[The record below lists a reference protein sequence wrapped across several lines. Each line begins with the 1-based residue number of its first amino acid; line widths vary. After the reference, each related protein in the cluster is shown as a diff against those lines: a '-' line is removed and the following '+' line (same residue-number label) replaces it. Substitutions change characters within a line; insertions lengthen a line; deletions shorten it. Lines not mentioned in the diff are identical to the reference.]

1 MIPAALPVLNCPDGP
16 CNSGFN
22 SRAPREETRSSASAP
37 ASATLDKIHPRF
49 QCPPSCAAQRTGA
62 AASAANAIKII
73 TNRGHPT
80 GIVILPFDR
89 MHARRTLVSFN
100 GPSGNSLTDE
110 TFNEDYLARLR
121 EADAATEAHFSRYFT
136 NVIWLKLRTKIRSP
150 QLIQDIRQETLL
162 RVIGIVRSGRG
173 LDNPERLPA
182 FVHTVC
188 KNVMLEH
195 LRSETR
201 HPQIPEH
208 APDPVDQR
216 VDVESSIVNDERKK
230 LVKRILEELPERDRT
245 VLRLVFLEEQDKSAV
260 CRSLGVDAGYL
271 RVLLHRAKSRFRK
284 SLQNE
289 DIEH

>member
-1 MIPAALPVLNCPDGP
+1 M
-16 CNSGFN
+16 
-22 SRAPREETRSSASAP
+22 
-37 ASATLDKIHPRF
+37 
-49 QCPPSCAAQRTGA
+49 
-62 AASAANAIKII
+62 
-73 TNRGHPT
+73 
-80 GIVILPFDR
+80 
-89 MHARRTLVSFN
+89 
-100 GPSGNSLTDE
+100 TDE
-110 TFNEDYLARLR
+110 TFNEGYLARLR
-121 EADAATEAHFSRYFT
+121 DADAATEAHFSRYFT

-173 LDNPERLPA
+173 LDNPQRLPA

-208 APDPVDQR
+208 APDPADHR
-216 VDVESSIVNDERKK
+216 VDVEASIVSDERKK

-260 CRSLGVDAGYL
+260 CRSLGVDASYL

-289 DIEH
+289 ENQHR